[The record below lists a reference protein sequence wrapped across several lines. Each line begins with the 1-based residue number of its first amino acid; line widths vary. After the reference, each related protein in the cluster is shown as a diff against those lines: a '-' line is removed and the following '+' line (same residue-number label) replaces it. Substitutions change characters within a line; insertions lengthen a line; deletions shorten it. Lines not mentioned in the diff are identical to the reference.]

1 MTAPFPPLPP
11 LPESDSEPA
20 QLLDQL
26 LQSLFDDFSFWFQ
39 RGLVL
44 LELTPDSL
52 LPASEQQ
59 SLRQK
64 LEEALQATAGTH
76 LGHGAECHR
85 YRRQLWRLRVRI
97 REPGYGQQGKCDHSK
112 RTGLSPLVEKRR
124 TSGQAAMGE

>member
-11 LPESDSEPA
+11 PPESDSEPA

-26 LQSLFDDFSFWFQ
+26 LQSLFDDFSFWFK

-44 LELTPDSL
+44 LELTPDAL

-64 LEEALQATAGTH
+64 LEEALQAIAATRALRAACTTPMAVDMDAMAPWHRLMMRVWNLSSMLRIAGVA
-76 LGHGAECHR
+76 LPPDSRGDAE
-85 YRRQLWRLRVRI
+85 
-97 REPGYGQQGKCDHSK
+97 P
-112 RTGLSPLVEKRR
+112 
-124 TSGQAAMGE
+124 QA

>member
-11 LPESDSEPA
+11 PPESDSEPA

-44 LELTPDSL
+44 LELTPDAL

-64 LEEALQATAGTH
+64 LEEALQAIAATRALRAACTTPMAVDMDAMAPWHRLMMRVWNLSSMLRIAGVA
-76 LGHGAECHR
+76 LPPDSRGDAE
-85 YRRQLWRLRVRI
+85 
-97 REPGYGQQGKCDHSK
+97 P
-112 RTGLSPLVEKRR
+112 
-124 TSGQAAMGE
+124 QA